1 MRRDL
6 PFRAAAVA
14 LALAAATAALVAQP
28 DSRPHPALPPGGPQH
43 LDARVALARGVK
55 AAPAAAQRAAL
66 ASLREALPDLRAE
79 IDDATGATTL
89 LWNTSGYLTA
99 PDARDAG
106 EVAEDFMRS
115 RADLLGLAAPDVVD
129 HELVDRVPSAVSGVT
144 HLYYRQR
151 VNGIPVYNAQ
161 LHFNI
166 TADGR
171 ILSVNNQFLPN
182 VTAAVASLRPQ
193 LDAVA
198 AVGRA
203 AAQLGLR
210 DVPARL
216 VRAGAGPRRA
226 TRMEAPDLSS
236 EEIAAA
242 LVIVPVRRG
251 MARLAWN
258 FQVRLPDGA
267 HAFDYTV
274 DAESGQVWTRFDWV
288 SADTYRVYALPTESP
303 GHASP
308 ASPADGRSLVV
319 DPAHPAASPYGWHDT
334 NGIAGAE
341 FLTTEGNNV
350 HAYADAN
357 DDNVPDTGSSPSCG
371 VTIECDFPLDL
382 ASAPSAYQ
390 AAAVT
395 NLFYWNNVV
404 HDVQQRYGFTPA
416 AGNFQVHNYGQGGLG
431 NDSVRAEAQDGY
443 ALSSDA
449 HRNNAN
455 FLTPP
460 DGQRPRMQMY
470 VWTTITPLRDGDFDA
485 GIVVHEYGH
494 GISNRLVGGPSN
506 VSCLTNAQQPGEGIS
521 DWLALVYTARAGDTP
536 AMGRGI
542 GTYAMGQPPTG
553 QGIRAQRYSTDPA
566 VNNWTY
572 ESVAGAAVPHGVGAV
587 WAQAMWEV
595 YWALVAQ
602 HGWSADLYDA
612 TGGAGNQRAML
623 YHNEGL
629 MNAACSPSFTQVRD
643 GIIQAAQTIN
653 GGADVCRLWDAF
665 AAFGLGVD
673 AQSGGKDGLAPL
685 NGFSTPLSCGG
696 TPPPGVSIADTW
708 VTEGDSGTVNATFT
722 VSLTAPAAHPVT
734 VAYRTS
740 PGSAASGITTGS
752 VVSAQVLSIPDAGP
766 ASSYPS
772 TVSVPQGAGRVQS
785 VAVTLNGFT
794 HPRPDDV
801 DVLLVGPDGQ
811 RAVLLMS
818 DVGGAPATNVSL
830 TFRDDAGGG
839 VPAGPIPSG
848 AYLPSNSGGGD
859 VFPGAPPAPYGSAL
873 SDFVGTDAPGLWQL
887 FIVDDQAGSS
897 GALTGGWTLHLGTAG
912 NDFVPRQG
920 TVTFPPG
927 STTQAVT
934 VPVLGDVEVEG
945 DESFTVTLS
954 SAGGAYIADE
964 VGTATIVDD
973 DVVGT
978 PDAPSGLFVSS
989 IVGNT
994 VSLGWTPP
1002 AGGLTPTGYVIE
1014 GGISPGEV
1022 AASIPTGSTLPLHTF
1037 GAPSGVF
1044 YVRVHA
1050 LVGGARSVASNEIR
1064 IHVNVPV
1071 PPSPPANL
1079 LSVVDGASLT
1089 LTWTNT
1095 FGGGAPAALML
1106 DVSGDI
1112 DTTVPLGLTDTFSF
1126 AGVPPG
1132 TYTLGLR
1139 AVNAAGSSP
1148 AAGPLI
1154 LTFPGTCAGPPD
1166 AVTNLRA
1173 YRLASI
1179 VYVAWEAPAT
1189 GVAPTSYVLRVTG
1202 PFSGAFGTTARAMS
1216 GVVGSGTYEL
1226 SVVAANACGIGPPS
1240 GSQTVVVP

>member
-1 MRRDL
+1 MTRDL
-6 PFRAAAVA
+6 LLRSAAAA
-14 LALAAATAALVAQP
+14 LALVAATAALVAQP
-28 DSRPHPALPPGGPQH
+28 ESRVRPAMPPGGPQH
-43 LDARVALARGVK
+43 LDARVVLARGVK

-66 ASLREALPDLRAE
+66 ASLRETLPDLRAE

-89 LWNTSGYLTA
+89 LWNMSGYLTP
-99 PDARDAG
+99 PDARDAAA
-106 EVAEDFMRS
+106 VAEDFMRA
-115 RADLLGLAAPDVVD
+115 RTDLLGLAAPDVVD
-129 HELVDRVPSAVSGVT
+129 YELVDRVPSAVSGVT

-166 TADGR
+166 AGDGR

-182 VTAAVASLRPQ
+182 VTASVASLRPA

-203 AAQLGLR
+203 SAQLGLQ

-216 VRAGAGPRRA
+216 VGAAAGPRRA
-226 TRMEAPDLSS
+226 AFIEAPRLSS
-236 EEIAAA
+236 EGITAA
-242 LVIVPVRRG
+242 LVILPVRRG

-258 FQVRLPDGA
+258 FQLWMPDQP

-288 SADTYRVYALPTESP
+288 AADKYRVYARPTESP
-303 GHASP
+303 SHTSP
-308 ASPADGRSLVV
+308 APPADGRTLVAG
-319 DPAHPAASPYGWHDT
+319 PAHPSASPYGWHDT

-350 HAYADAN
+350 HAYADTN
-357 DDNVPDTGSSPSCG
+357 DDNVPDAGGAPSCG
-371 VTIECDFPLDL
+371 ATLECDFPLDL

-395 NLFYWNNVV
+395 NLFYWNNIV
-404 HDVQQRYGFTPA
+404 HDVQQRYGFTAA
-416 AGNFQVHNYGQGGLG
+416 AGNFQVNNYGQGGLG

-443 ALSSDA
+443 ALGSGA
-449 HRNNAN
+449 HQNNAN

-460 DGQRPRMQMY
+460 DGQPPRMQMY
-470 VWTTITPLRDGDFDA
+470 VWTTTTPYRDGDFDA

-521 DWLALVYTARAGDTP
+521 DWLALVYTARPGDT
-536 AMGRGI
+536 ATMGRGI

-595 YWALVAQ
+595 YWSLVAQ

-629 MNAACSPSFTQVRD
+629 MNTACSPSFTQVRD

-673 AQSGGKDGLAPL
+673 AQSGGQNGLAPL

-696 TPPPGVSIADTW
+696 TPPPGVSIGDTR
-708 VTEGDSGTVNATFT
+708 VTEGHSGTVNATFT

-740 PGSAASGITTGS
+740 PGSAVSGVTTGS
-752 VVSAQVLSIPDAGP
+752 VASTQVLSIPDAGP
-766 ASSYPS
+766 ASLYPA

-785 VAVTLNGFT
+785 LAVTLNGFT
-794 HPRPDDV
+794 HARPEDV

-811 RAVLLMS
+811 RSVLLMS
-818 DVGGAPATNVSL
+818 DVGGAPANGLSL
-830 TFRDDAGGG
+830 TFRDDADGGI
-839 VPAGPIPSG
+839 PAGPIPSG
-848 AYLPSNSGGGD
+848 AYVPSNQGGD
-859 VFPGAPPAPYGSAL
+859 DVFAGAPPPPYGSAL
-873 SDFVGTDAPGLWQL
+873 SDFVGQDAPGLWKL
-887 FIVDDQAGSS
+887 FVVDDQAGSS
-897 GALTGGWTLHLGTAG
+897 GILAGGWTLHLGTAG

-927 STTQAVT
+927 STAQVVT

-945 DESFTVTLS
+945 DESFNVTLS
-954 SAGGAYIADE
+954 SAGGAYIADD
-964 VGTATIVDD
+964 VATATIVDD

-989 IVGNT
+989 IAGNL

-1002 AGGLTPTGYVIE
+1002 SGGVPPTGYVIE

-1022 AASIPTGSTLPLHTF
+1022 AASIPTGSTLPLHVF
-1037 GAPSGVF
+1037 SAPSGVF

-1050 LVGGARSVASNEIR
+1050 LAGGARSPASNEIR

-1071 PPSPPANL
+1071 PPSPPASV
-1079 LSVVDGASLT
+1079 LSVVDGSALT

-1095 FGGGAPAALML
+1095 YGGGAPTGLVL

-1112 DTTVPLGLTDTFSF
+1112 DTAIPLGLVDTFSV

-1148 AAGPLI
+1148 AASPLT
-1154 LTFPGTCAGPPD
+1154 LTFPGACAGPPD
-1166 AVTNLRA
+1166 TVTNLRA
-1173 YRLASI
+1173 YRLGSI
-1179 VYVAWEAPAT
+1179 VYAAWDAPTT
-1189 GVAPTSYVLRVTG
+1189 GVAPTAYLLRVTG
-1202 PFSGAFGTTARAMS
+1202 AFSGAFGTTARAMS

-1226 SVVAANACGIGPPS
+1226 SVVAVNACGSGPPS
-1240 GSQTVVVP
+1240 GSRTVVVP